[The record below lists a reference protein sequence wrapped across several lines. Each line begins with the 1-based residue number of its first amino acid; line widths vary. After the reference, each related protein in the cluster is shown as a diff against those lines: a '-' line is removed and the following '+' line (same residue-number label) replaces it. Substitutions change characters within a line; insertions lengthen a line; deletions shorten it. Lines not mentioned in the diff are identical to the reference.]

1 MELNHDK
8 VRLLMLAMDKYQDI
22 HGMGE
27 TAASAFG
34 EKNGLSRDQL
44 AYMVDRLNE
53 GGLISGKVTW
63 GSDRPMSIDPRNLTF
78 KGHEYL
84 DNIRDPEIWK
94 QTKSIAAKAGSV
106 SLDLMSSIAAKVITK
121 ALGLE

>member
-8 VRLLMLAMDKYQDI
+8 VRLLMLAMEKSQDV
-22 HGMGE
+22 HGMDE
-27 TAASAFG
+27 AAASAFG

-44 AYMVDRLNE
+44 AYMVACLNE

-63 GSDRPMSIDPRNLTF
+63 GNNQPMWIYPGNLTF
-78 KGHEYL
+78 KGQEYL

-94 QTKSIAAKAGSV
+94 QTKSIASKAGSV

-121 ALGLE
+121 TLGLE